1 MAENPDSSIAMRTGM
16 VQSLLHEIALHLSRL
31 VRSGEENA
39 IDLRSLP
46 MTQAERDELEGVL
59 GRGDVEVTLNA
70 AGESE
75 IWETR
80 YAGVWWIRHYS
91 GDGRIA
97 AEAIE
102 ITPIPKILTTHAS
115 DISAAANRLWG
126 ELAAGPETHSQK
138 EP

>member
-1 MAENPDSSIAMRTGM
+1 MAENSTSSIAMRTGM

-31 VRSGEENA
+31 EGSGEENA

-46 MTQAERDELEGVL
+46 MTQAERDELDKFL
-59 GRGDVEVTLNA
+59 GHGDVDVHLNA

-80 YAGVWWIRHYS
+80 YAGVWWVRHCS

-97 AEAIE
+97 AETIE
-102 ITPIPKILTTHAS
+102 ITRIPKILITHAS

-126 ELAAGPETHSQK
+126 QLAAGPETHSQR